1 MEFLL
6 AGKIPAS
13 EYASLTLG
21 PLEKKRE
28 KYENLLETLEAFF
41 ATNGNIIKSAEK
53 LYIHRNTM
61 KYRLDQ
67 VEKLLDCSLEDAVV
81 RLQLQLALYIQRKC

>member
-1 MEFLL
+1 M
-6 AGKIPAS
+6 
-13 EYASLTLG
+13 
-21 PLEKKRE
+21 
-28 KYENLLETLEAFF
+28 LETLEAFF